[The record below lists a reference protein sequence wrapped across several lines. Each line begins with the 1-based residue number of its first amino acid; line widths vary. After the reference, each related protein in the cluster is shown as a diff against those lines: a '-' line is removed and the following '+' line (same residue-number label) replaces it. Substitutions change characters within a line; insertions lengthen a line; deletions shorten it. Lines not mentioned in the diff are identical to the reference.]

1 MNRYASSKDI
11 MKPGNYLI
19 ITRIILFLLT
29 CQIDVEGGSVQI
41 PANQQNSPKIWYSQV
56 FAVKSSDPIIYTD

>member
-1 MNRYASSKDI
+1 MYPAMNRYDSSKAF

-19 ITRIILFLLT
+19 ITLIISFLLT

-41 PANQQNSPKIWYSQV
+41 PANQQNSPNIW
-56 FAVKSSDPIIYTD
+56 